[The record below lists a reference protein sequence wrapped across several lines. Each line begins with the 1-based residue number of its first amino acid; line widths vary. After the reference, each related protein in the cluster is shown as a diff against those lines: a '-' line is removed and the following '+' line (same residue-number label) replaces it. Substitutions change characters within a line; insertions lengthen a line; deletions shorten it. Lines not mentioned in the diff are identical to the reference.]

1 MNFNLLNRFILIGF
15 IFCCSIKLSA
25 QENPIV
31 FKNVN
36 VISMED
42 ATVQK
47 NKNVFIQNG
56 KILSIDNR
64 KIPKGTQVIDG
75 TGKYLMPG
83 LAEMHAH
90 VPPVDDIEP
99 MKDVL
104 ELFALN
110 GITTIRGM
118 LGHPRHLELR
128 EMINKGEI
136 LSPAFYTSG
145 PSFSG
150 SSTSSPEQ
158 AEQMVRNQKKAGYDF
173 LKLHPGLKPEVFNAI
188 VKTAKEVNIPFGGH
202 VSFQVGLTR
211 ACESNYA
218 TIDHLDGMV
227 EALVPN
233 MMQYSEEETGLFGM
247 FIADKSDAKKIPEI
261 LNIIKTNQVWLVPTQ
276 SLAERWFAPD
286 ATPEKMN
293 AEPEMKYM
301 NAATRNNWMQAKS
314 NLMADSRYNAEKM
327 NQYIALRQRLILEAH
342 KNGIGL
348 LLGSDGPQIFNVP
361 GFSVHHE
368 LRYLVAC
375 GLTPFEALQTGT
387 VRVAEFYRSTNSGK
401 IKSGYVADLILLGSN
416 PLDDITNSTDIQGVV
431 VRGKWIDKNSI
442 ETRLKR
448 LEKN

>member
-1 MNFNLLNRFILIGF
+1 
-15 IFCCSIKLSA
+15 
-25 QENPIV
+25 
-31 FKNVN
+31 
-36 VISMED
+36 
-42 ATVQK
+42 
-47 NKNVFIQNG
+47 
-56 KILSIDNR
+56 
-64 KIPKGTQVIDG
+64 
-75 TGKYLMPG
+75 
-83 LAEMHAH
+83 
-90 VPPVDDIEP
+90 
-99 MKDVL
+99 
-104 ELFALN
+104 
-110 GITTIRGM
+110 
-118 LGHPRHLELR
+118 
-128 EMINKGEI
+128 
-136 LSPAFYTSG
+136 
-145 PSFSG
+145 
-150 SSTSSPEQ
+150 
-158 AEQMVRNQKKAGYDF
+158 
-173 LKLHPGLKPEVFNAI
+173 
-188 VKTAKEVNIPFGGH
+188 
-202 VSFQVGLTR
+202 
-211 ACESNYA
+211 
-218 TIDHLDGMV
+218 
-227 EALVPN
+227 
-233 MMQYSEEETGLFGM
+233 MMQFSEEETGLFGM

-276 SLAERWFAPD
+276 SLAERWFALD

-301 NAATRNNWMQAKS
+301 NAATRNNWMQAKR

-416 PLDDITNSTDIQGVV
+416 PLDDITNSTNIQGVV